1 MVKTMKMKLK
11 NVPENKLLSM
21 RKKEIRA
28 AREQTIFSL
37 NKV

>member
-1 MVKTMKMKLK
+1 MIKTMEMELK
-11 NVPENKLLSM
+11 NVPENELLSM

-28 AREQTIFSL
+28 AKEQTILSL